1 MRCRRRKAAGV
12 VKHFVLRTAARSA
25 TWTIGLALA
34 AKIVPHVALSVSGLI
49 VAVVFFSI
57 TQTTLSLKILKLP
70 YGYASFLLGSS
81 GLILTLI
88 AMSLASV
95 STHGLSIYGAASWLA
110 ATVMVWLVTTI
121 GAILLFDVYL
131 PRYQS
136 HSAAHPALLGN

>member
-1 MRCRRRKAAGV
+1 MRYRPRKAFGV

-25 TWTIGLALA
+25 TWTVGLALA
-34 AKIVPHVALSVSGLI
+34 ARTVPHVVLTASGLI

-57 TQTTLSLKILKLP
+57 AQSTLSMKILKLP
-70 YGYASFLLGSS
+70 RGYASLLLGCT
-81 GLILTLI
+81 GLTLTLC

-95 STHGLSIYGAASWLA
+95 STHGLRIYGGASWLA

-131 PRYQS
+131 PRDIGS
-136 HSAAHPALLGN
+136 PKAAESLGN

>member
-1 MRCRRRKAAGV
+1 MRWRRSKAVGV

-49 VAVVFFSI
+49 VAAVFFSI

-70 YGYASFLLGSS
+70 YGYASLLLGST
-81 GLILTLI
+81 GLILTLV
-88 AMSLASV
+88 AMGLASL

-131 PRYQS
+131 PRY
-136 HSAAHPALLGN
+136 PAQARVIHRY